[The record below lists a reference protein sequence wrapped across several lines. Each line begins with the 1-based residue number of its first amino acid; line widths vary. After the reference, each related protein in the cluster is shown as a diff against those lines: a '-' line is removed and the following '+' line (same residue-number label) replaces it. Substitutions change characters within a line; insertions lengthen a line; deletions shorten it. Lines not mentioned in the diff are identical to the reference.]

1 MSKAEKPKPRRLTP
15 EAKLVELAERGRSR
29 VAYGI
34 FISAVLAAVKI
45 VAGVAGHSYA
55 LIADGVE
62 SMMDI
67 VSSIAVL
74 GSLRVAAQPPNQ
86 RYPYGYGKI
95 EPLASL
101 VVAVALF
108 AAAVGIAIQSVR
120 EIFVPHHAPAAF
132 TLIVLVGVVG
142 AKETMFRLLNKTGLD
157 VGSTAIQAD
166 AWHHRSDALTS
177 MAAFVGISV
186 ALIGGEGYETAD
198 DWAAL
203 FACLMI
209 FYNGVRLF
217 RSGLRDVMDAA
228 VPWELE
234 RRIRVAGSNV
244 DGAETIE
251 KCRIRKS
258 GLMHFVDI
266 HVVVDGEISVSRGH
280 EIAHDV
286 KDRLL
291 SGDFKILDVVVHIEP
306 AGLEPVDPEQTE
318 ISEASK

>member
-1 MSKAEKPKPRRLTP
+1 
-15 EAKLVELAERGRSR
+15 
-29 VAYGI
+29 
-34 FISAVLAAVKI
+34 
-45 VAGVAGHSYA
+45 
-55 LIADGVE
+55 
-62 SMMDI
+62 
-67 VSSIAVL
+67 
-74 GSLRVAAQPPNQ
+74 
-86 RYPYGYGKI
+86 
-95 EPLASL
+95 
-101 VVAVALF
+101 
-108 AAAVGIAIQSVR
+108 
-120 EIFVPHHAPAAF
+120 
-132 TLIVLVGVVG
+132 
-142 AKETMFRLLNKTGLD
+142 

-177 MAAFVGISV
+177 LAAFIGISV

-234 RRIRVAGSNV
+234 RRIRAAGSNV
-244 DGAETIE
+244 DGVESIE

-306 AGLEPVDPEQTE
+306 AGLKSLDPEQTE
-318 ISEASK
+318 GGGISAPSK